1 MAGRQL
7 RPHRDS
13 TVDLYD
19 VFLMMTRR
27 DAIVA
32 AIAWSRLLCRMR
44 LACRLPVFSAA
55 GATAQILRRLRFFED
70 EAV

>member
-1 MAGRQL
+1 
-7 RPHRDS
+7 
-13 TVDLYD
+13 
-19 VFLMMTRR
+19 MMTRR